1 MSILRAI
8 LVLCIASSSGCTCTS
23 SPTAPTRPA
32 GVPADAFWNGGLD
45 GGVFVRVRQKARKPR
60 PVYDVTI
67 YNEYTGEVWFQG
79 PMTLSAPGELEARV
93 LGDAA
98 FFNGW
103 DGERLFLRDGRFLA
117 PL

>member
-8 LVLCIASSSGCTCTS
+8 LVLCIASSSGCTCTL
-23 SPTAPTRPA
+23 SPTVPPKPT
-32 GVPADAFWNGGLD
+32 GVPANAFWSGGLD
-45 GGVFVRVRQKARKPR
+45 GGVFVRIQKKVRKYR
-60 PVYDVTI
+60 PAYDVTI
-67 YNEYTGEVWFQG
+67 YGETTGEVLFQG

-103 DGERLFLRDGRFLA
+103 DGERLFLMDGRSLA